1 MRRKKNYFLFI
12 VGNFNDPST
21 VNSNVTDII
30 HTLTMLLNEST
41 LRYIHHDNLMVCH
54 FQSIETLEE
63 IDWMLTNT
71 LNDDVTAYFLLP
83 KPRQMGIRLD
93 KELEKHLT
101 DLKSKPNTDKP
112 NIDENIGEGFKHIG
126 EIFSSMKDMEDME
139 IIFKLPNNKSDT
151 PTLTYSVDDILD
163 KISVNGLD
171 SLTIEEKNFLDQE
184 SKK

>member
-12 VGNFNDPST
+12 VGNFTNPST
-21 VNSNVTDII
+21 VNSHVTEII
-30 HTLTMLLNEST
+30 HTLTMLLNENT

-54 FQSIETLEE
+54 FQSEETLEE

-71 LNDDVTAYFLLP
+71 FSEEVTSYFLLP
-83 KPRQMGIRLD
+83 KPRQMGIKLD

-101 DLKSKPNTDKP
+101 DLKSKPTTDKP
-112 NIDENIGEGFKHIG
+112 NIDENIGDGFKHIS
-126 EIFSSMKDMEDME
+126 EIFSSMKDMKDME
-139 IIFKLPNNKSDT
+139 IVFKYSDEESDT
-151 PTLTYSVDDILD
+151 PTPTYSVDDILD

>member
-12 VGNFNDPST
+12 VGNFTNPST

-30 HTLTMLLNEST
+30 HTLTMLLNENT

-54 FQSIETLEE
+54 FQSTETLEE

-71 LNDDVTAYFLLP
+71 FNEEVTAYFLLP
-83 KPRQMGIRLD
+83 KPRQMGVRLD

-112 NIDENIGEGFKHIG
+112 TIDENIGDGFKHIG
-126 EIFSSMKDMEDME
+126 ELFSSMKEDME
-139 IIFKLPNNKSDT
+139 IIFKLPDNKFDI
-151 PTLTYSVDDILD
+151 PLVTYTVDDILD
-163 KISVNGLD
+163 KISETGID

-184 SKK
+184 SKR

>member
-12 VGNFNDPST
+12 VGNFNDSST
-21 VNSNVTDII
+21 VNTNITDII

-71 LNDDVTAYFLLP
+71 FNDDVTAYFLLP

-126 EIFSSMKDMEDME
+126 EIFSSMKDME
-139 IIFKLPNNKSDT
+139 IIFKLSDNKSDE
-151 PTLTYSVDDILD
+151 PIVTYTVDNILD
-163 KISVNGLD
+163 KINETGID

-184 SKK
+184 SKR

>member
-12 VGNFNDPST
+12 VGNFNDSST
-21 VNSNVTDII
+21 VNTNITDII

-126 EIFSSMKDMEDME
+126 EIFSSMKDME
-139 IIFKLPNNKSDT
+139 IIFKLSDNKSDE
-151 PTLTYSVDDILD
+151 PIVTYTVDNILD
-163 KISVNGLD
+163 KINETGID

-184 SKK
+184 SKR

>member
-1 MRRKKNYFLFI
+1 MKRKKNYFLFI
-12 VGNFNDPST
+12 VGNFTNPST

-71 LNDDVTAYFLLP
+71 LNEEVTAYFLLP

-93 KELEKHLT
+93 KDLEKHLT
-101 DLKSKPNTDKP
+101 DLKSKPNIDKS
-112 NIDENIGEGFKHIG
+112 NIDENIGDGFKHIG
-126 EIFSSMKDMEDME
+126 EIFASMKDME
-139 IIFKLPNNKSDT
+139 IIFKLPNNNPDI
-151 PTLTYSVDDILD
+151 PTVTYSIDDILD
-163 KISVNGLD
+163 KINETGID

-184 SKK
+184 SKR

>member
-12 VGNFNDPST
+12 VGNFNDSST
-21 VNSNVTDII
+21 VNTNITNII

-41 LRYIHHDNLMVCH
+41 LRYIHHDDLMVCH

-71 LNDDVTAYFLLP
+71 FNDDVTAYFLLP

-126 EIFSSMKDMEDME
+126 EIFASMKEDME
-139 IIFKLPNNKSDT
+139 IIFKLPDNKSDK
-151 PTLTYSVDDILD
+151 PIVTYTVDNILD
-163 KISVNGLD
+163 KINETGID

-184 SKK
+184 SKR

>member
-12 VGNFNDPST
+12 VGNFTNPST

-54 FQSIETLEE
+54 FQSVETLEE

-71 LNDDVTAYFLLP
+71 FNEEVTAYFLLP

-112 NIDENIGEGFKHIG
+112 NIDENIGDGFKHIS
-126 EIFSSMKDMEDME
+126 EIFSTMKDMKDME
-139 IIFKLPNNKSDT
+139 IVFKYSDEESDT
-151 PTLTYSVDDILD
+151 PIVTYTVDNILD
-163 KISVNGLD
+163 KINETGID

-184 SKK
+184 SKR